1 VRFSTHLECCKFVSI
16 TSRKGFFT
24 RAEIDVLNQEK
35 CLINIQKCDSTDI
48 HTSRC
53 LEKLLREEYPYVQQ
67 RVFAAG
73 ISSNTMLGQLSIS
86 EARKIVTTKTLSL
99 KNSVC
104 TGDALEIYLSS
115 ISSLWSQLGGAFYSY
130 ANMVLDSH
138 AMSRYTQG
146 LPAYSLQMGPFAQSG
161 LASDFEDRF
170 NQMGILPFAMFDV
183 IRIFLS
189 ASGPLSVHLNFDAG
203 RVFSAFTLKGDWN
216 YLNKLTPSRKDRSTP
231 EQTVTAQLQ
240 RAVSLDKIKAIFR
253 SSLSVEDD
261 DIDFKDIDSISAV
274 EISKRLSAEIL
285 VDLDVTI
292 IYDYPSITALHNF
305 IQDLL
310 TGNDGRNMDPVVNDA
325 SLIQLQDKILYIMQY
340 TDLPS
345 ALGSYSDCIRRAP
358 SNRWQEDGFKV
369 GHCNTSR

>member
-1 VRFSTHLECCKFVSI
+1 M
-16 TSRKGFFT
+16 
-24 RAEIDVLNQEK
+24 LNQEK

-86 EARKIVTTKTLSL
+86 EARKITTTKTLSL
-99 KNSVC
+99 KNSFC
-104 TGDALEIYLSS
+104 TSDALEIYLSS

-138 AMSRYTQG
+138 AMSRYKQG
-146 LPAYSLQMGPFAQSG
+146 LPAYSLQMGPFSHSG

-170 NQMGILPFAMFDV
+170 NQMGILPFAMFDA

-203 RVFSAFTLKGDWN
+203 RVFSAFTLKGDWK
-216 YLNKLTPSRKDRSTP
+216 YLNKLTPSPKDRSLP
-231 EQTVTAQLQ
+231 EQPLTAQLQ
-240 RAVSLDKIKAIFR
+240 RTVSLDKIKAIFR
-253 SSLSVEDD
+253 SSLSVDDD

-285 VDLDVTI
+285 IDLDVTI
-292 IYDYPSITALHNF
+292 IYDYPSITALYNF

-310 TGNDGRNMDPVVNDA
+310 TGNDGRNMDPVVNDE
-325 SLIQLQDKILYIMQY
+325 SLIPLQDKILYIMQY
-340 TDLPS
+340 TDFPS
-345 ALGSYSDCIRRAP
+345 ALGSYSDCIRREP
-358 SNRWQEDGFKV
+358 SNRWQEDGLKV
-369 GHCNTSR
+369 GYCYICR